1 MDWRTHQGRKN
12 VAATK
17 THPRKATH
25 HRILVGTSSWADP
38 GFTDWYPAG
47 LPARSRLAYYAEHFD
62 LVEVNTS
69 FYAIPR
75 PAVVAGWVAQTPDD
89 FTFDFKLFQ
98 LLSRHRTTLE
108 KLPRD
113 LRPRTATRNAK
124 VELTT
129 RLERELALRIIDTI
143 APLREAG
150 KLGAL
155 LLQLTPSFGPRS
167 HTLEELDPLVKLFAG
182 YKLAVELRHR
192 GWVSDEQRPR
202 TVEYFRARQLAYVT
216 VDAPTSKHFMAMPAL
231 DIVTRPDLAY
241 LRAHGRNTRGY
252 LHGRTVAER
261 FDYDYSNSE
270 VEEIADRALHLA
282 EQATEVHVLYNNNK
296 GDYALRAAERTHG
309 AIAAAQP
316 GVV

>member
-1 MDWRTHQGRKN
+1 V
-12 VAATK
+12 VAIK
-17 THPRKATH
+17 QHPRNMAR

-38 GFTDWYPAG
+38 GFTDWYPEG
-47 LPARSRLAYYAEHFD
+47 LPARRRLSYYADHFD

-75 PAVVAGWVAQTPDD
+75 PAVVAGWAAQTPDD

-98 LLSRHRTTLE
+98 LLSRHRTALE

-113 LRPRTATRNAK
+113 LRPLTAIRNAK
-124 VELTT
+124 VELNT
-129 RLERELALRIIDTI
+129 RLERELALRIIDAI

-155 LLQLTPSFGPRS
+155 LLQLTPSFGPRK
-167 HTLEELDPLVKLFAG
+167 HTLEELDPLVELFAD

-192 GWVSDEQRPR
+192 AWVSDEQRPR
-202 TVEYFRARQLAYVT
+202 TVEYFRSRRLAYVT
-216 VDAPTSKHFMAMPAL
+216 VDAPTSAHFMAMPAL

-261 FDYDYSNSE
+261 FDYDYSDQE

-296 GDYALRAAERTHG
+296 GDYALRAAERTRETILATRPNEHRTANASG
-309 AIAAAQP
+309 AR
-316 GVV
+316 